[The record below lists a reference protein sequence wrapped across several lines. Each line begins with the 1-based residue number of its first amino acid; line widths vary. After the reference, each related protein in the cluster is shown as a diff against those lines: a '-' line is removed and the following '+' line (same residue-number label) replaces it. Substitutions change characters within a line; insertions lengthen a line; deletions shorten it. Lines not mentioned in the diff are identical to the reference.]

1 MEETPSRRYPPVTI
15 VIEVEI
21 ACVIF
26 AFKDETRNRQKRF
39 QHIILA
45 SSTMDFRKKVW
56 REN

>member
-1 MEETPSRRYPPVTI
+1 MEEIPLRKYLPMTI

-39 QHIILA
+39 QHTILA
-45 SSTMDFRKKVW
+45 SSTIDFKKKV
-56 REN
+56 